1 MNRHQRPGPGEMA
14 DWYKNYVMRVAAD
27 DVIAALE
34 EGQKAFEKLWPK
46 LKTLPPDYRYAPEK
60 WSVSQLLQHLIDSEW
75 VFAYR
80 ALRFARND
88 QTELPGYDHDAYAD
102 EINHAPLEPLANQL
116 RQLRTATISLFASIP
131 TEAGLRTGVA
141 NKRPC
146 SVRALGFIIAG
157 HQLHHLDILRERY
170 LSDNVGNG

>member
-1 MNRHQRPGPGEMA
+1 MNRHERPGAGEMA
-14 DWYKNYVMRVAAD
+14 DWYRNYVERVSAN

-34 EGQKAFEKLWPK
+34 EGQRVFEEMWPK
-46 LKTLPPDYRYAPEK
+46 LKMLPPEYRYAPEK
-60 WSVSQLLQHLIDSEW
+60 WSVSQMLQHLIDSEW

-102 EINHAPLEPLANQL
+102 ETNHAPLDPLAEQF
-116 RQLRTATISLFASIP
+116 RHVRTATISLFNSIP
-131 TEAGLRTGVA
+131 TEAGLRAGVA
-141 NKRPC
+141 NERPC

-157 HQLHHLDILRERY
+157 HQMHHLDILRERY
-170 LSDNVGNG
+170 LSDNVRNG